1 MWCFFEIL
9 SIFHTLPIGIGDDV
23 ARTRFPLE
31 RGSCRFYFPQ
41 CREAERERG
50 RGRNKRCTL
59 AQLYR
64 NPCKFIPLL
73 SKDFVLP
80 WSSIFL
86 LVHPSPLHPL
96 PSCLPRKK
104 IDLACRASSFF
115 LSISLLPLSSLSLLP
130 FLLSTKQTTTRSC
143 KFAISRP
150 VGVLILPII
159 DRSCSIR
166 WNNR

>member
-9 SIFHTLPIGIGDDV
+9 SIFHTLPIGIG
-23 ARTRFPLE
+23 TRFPLE
-31 RGSCRFYFPQ
+31 RDSFLFSTMSR
-41 CREAERERG
+41 RRERG

-115 LSISLLPLSSLSLLP
+115 LSISLLPFSPSFFPFYKTNYNSFVQIRYFSSRCC
-130 FLLSTKQTTTRSC
+130 FNFTDNR
-143 KFAISRP
+143 
-150 VGVLILPII
+150 
-159 DRSCSIR
+159 SIR